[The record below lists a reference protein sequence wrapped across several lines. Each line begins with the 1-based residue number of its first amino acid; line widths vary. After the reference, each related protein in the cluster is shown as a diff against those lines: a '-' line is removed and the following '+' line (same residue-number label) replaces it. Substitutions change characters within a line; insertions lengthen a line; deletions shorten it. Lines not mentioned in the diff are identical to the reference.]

1 MKAIDSSVTAKL
13 HAQRGQDDALALWKE
28 LWAAFEA
35 GGVDAA
41 REYVD
46 GLIDLGDDGEGAAR

>member
-35 GGVDAA
+35 GGSEGAEVYIDS
-41 REYVD
+41 
-46 GLIDLGDDGEGAAR
+46 LIDVGDDEDATR